1 MAQSTRA
8 PRSSTWLWI
17 LVGCAVLTQ
26 SGLNLFRPITSY
38 KLLGLGADPV
48 VIGLTT
54 AAYALLPLVSAV
66 WLGRMSDRIPQ
77 LRLLILAGVGLLGV
91 AGVGLALAD
100 SVWLIFTASAVLGM
114 GHLCFTIGGQTAI
127 ARYAQDKD
135 LDKGFG
141 WFTAAFSAGQMIGPA
156 LGGWIVGHGSDVA
169 SPERLAAVNESLWI
183 GVLVTVAAAPLLA
196 FRLGPA
202 SRRPGAGAPPDD
214 DAAADPTPHGT
225 SVPDT
230 SASASGTPGTG
241 VASGAG
247 GSTPEGATGG
257 SPAAPSG
264 GDDAPSAA
272 KRAPRADERPDVLR
286 ILRAPGVMSN
296 MVASLSLLAMID
308 ILTAFLPL
316 VGEEAGVAPSV
327 VGVLLGARGL
337 ASIASRLLLPLLSG
351 RFSRRALLIASLL
364 ASGLALIV
372 PPLFLDSFWWAALFL
387 AVGGFF
393 LGLGQPLTMTLIS
406 TAVPGTWRGSA
417 LAVRLM
423 GNRLGQ
429 VILPVAAGAVAAPF
443 GPGGAI
449 WLTCALLVAS
459 AVEKAV
465 RRPREG

>member
-1 MAQSTRA
+1 MAQITRA

-17 LVGCAVLTQ
+17 LVAAAVLTQ
-26 SGLNLFRPITSY
+26 TGLNLFRPITSY

-54 AAYALLPLVSAV
+54 AAYALLPLVTAV

-77 LRLLILAGVGLLGV
+77 LRLLILAEVGFLAL
-91 AGVGLALAD
+91 AGVGLALAN
-100 SVWLIFTASAVLGM
+100 SVWLVFAASAVLGM

-127 ARYAQDKD
+127 ARYAADRD

-169 SPERLAAVNESLWI
+169 SPERMAAVNESLWI
-183 GVLVTVAAAPLLA
+183 GVMVTVLAAPLLA

-202 SRRPGAGAPPDD
+202 SQRPSENALPD
-214 DAAADPTPHGT
+214 DAAAAGTEPH
-225 SVPDT
+225 
-230 SASASGTPGTG
+230 AH
-241 VASGAG
+241 
-247 GSTPEGATGG
+247 
-257 SPAAPSG
+257 
-264 GDDAPSAA
+264 
-272 KRAPRADERPDVLR
+272 ERPDVLR

-327 VGVLLGARGL
+327 VGVLLGVRGL
-337 ASIASRLLLPLLSG
+337 ASIASRLLLPWLSG
-351 RFSRRALLIASLL
+351 KFSRRALLIASLL

-459 AVEKAV
+459 GVEKAM

>member
-1 MAQSTRA
+1 MAQIIRA
-8 PRSSTWLWI
+8 PRSSTWLWV
-17 LVGCAVLTQ
+17 LVAAAVLTQ

-48 VIGLTT
+48 VVGLTT
-54 AAYALLPLVSAV
+54 AAYALLPLVTAL

-77 LRLLILAGVGLLGV
+77 LRLLILAGVGFLAL
-91 AGVGLALAD
+91 AGVGLALAN
-100 SVWLIFTASAVLGM
+100 SVWFVFAASAVLGM

-127 ARYAQDKD
+127 ARYAADRD

-156 LGGWIVGHGSDVA
+156 LGGWIVGHGSDVT

-183 GVLVTVAAAPLLA
+183 GVLVTVLAAPLLA

-202 SRRPGAGAPPDD
+202 SRRPGAGAPSDD
-214 DAAADPTPHGT
+214 DAAAAPAPHGT
-225 SVPDT
+225 SAPDT
-230 SASASGTPGTG
+230 SATTSGT
-241 VASGAG
+241 A
-247 GSTPEGATGG
+247 
-257 SPAAPSG
+257 

-272 KRAPRADERPDVLR
+272 KHEPRADERPDVLR
-286 ILRAPGVMSN
+286 ILRTPGVMSN

-372 PPLFLDSFWWAALFL
+372 PPLLLDSFWWAALFL

-429 VILPVAAGAVAAPF
+429 VVLPVAAGAVAAPF

-459 AVEKAV
+459 GVEKAV

>member
-156 LGGWIVGHGSDVA
+156 LGGWIVGHGSDMA

-183 GVLVTVAAAPLLA
+183 GVLLTVAAAPLLA

-202 SRRPGAGAPPDD
+202 SRRAATPASAVQRPADD
-214 DAAADPTPHGT
+214 DADGT
-225 SVPDT
+225 D
-230 SASASGTPGTG
+230 G
-241 VASGAG
+241 
-247 GSTPEGATGG
+247 
-257 SPAAPSG
+257 
-264 GDDAPSAA
+264 
-272 KRAPRADERPDVLR
+272 APRADERPNVLR
-286 ILRAPGVMSN
+286 ILRVPGVLSN
-296 MVASLSLLAMID
+296 MMASLSLLATID

-364 ASGLALIV
+364 ASGAALIV

-406 TAVPGTWRGSA
+406 TSVPGTWRGSA

-423 GNRLGQ
+423 GNRVGQ
-429 VILPVAAGAVAAPF
+429 VILPVAAGAVAAPL

-459 AVEKAV
+459 GVEKAV
-465 RRPREG
+465 RRPRER

>member
-1 MAQSTRA
+1 MAQITRA

-17 LVGCAVLTQ
+17 LVAAAVLTQ
-26 SGLNLFRPITSY
+26 TGLNLFRPITSY

-54 AAYALLPLVSAV
+54 AAYALLPLVTAV

-77 LRLLILAGVGLLGV
+77 LRLLILAGVGFLAL
-91 AGVGLALAD
+91 AGVGLALAN
-100 SVWLIFTASAVLGM
+100 SVWLIFAASAVLGM

-127 ARYAQDKD
+127 ARYAADRD

-183 GVLVTVAAAPLLA
+183 GVLVTVLAAPLLA

-202 SRRPGAGAPPDD
+202 SQRPSENAIPD
-214 DAAADPTPHGT
+214 DAAAAGPEPH
-225 SVPDT
+225 
-230 SASASGTPGTG
+230 
-241 VASGAG
+241 
-247 GSTPEGATGG
+247 
-257 SPAAPSG
+257 
-264 GDDAPSAA
+264 
-272 KRAPRADERPDVLR
+272 ADERPDVLR

-327 VGVLLGARGL
+327 VGVLLGVRGL

-429 VILPVAAGAVAAPF
+429 VVLPVAAGAVAAPF

-459 AVEKAV
+459 GVEKAV
-465 RRPREG
+465 RRPQ

>member
-1 MAQSTRA
+1 MAQITRA

-17 LVGCAVLTQ
+17 LVACAVLTQ
-26 SGLNLFRPITSY
+26 TGLNLFRPITSY

-54 AAYALLPLVSAV
+54 AAYALLPLVTAV

-77 LRLLILAGVGLLGV
+77 LRLLILAGVGFLAL
-91 AGVGLALAD
+91 AGVGLALAN
-100 SVWLIFTASAVLGM
+100 SVWLIFAASAVLGM

-127 ARYAQDKD
+127 ARYAADRD

-156 LGGWIVGHGSDVA
+156 LGGWIVGHGSDVV

-202 SRRPGAGAPPDD
+202 SARLGGGAPSD
-214 DAAADPTPHGT
+214 
-225 SVPDT
+225 
-230 SASASGTPGTG
+230 
-241 VASGAG
+241 
-247 GSTPEGATGG
+247 EGA
-257 SPAAPSG
+257 PSE
-264 GDDAPSAA
+264 
-272 KRAPRADERPDVLR
+272 PRADERPDVLR

-327 VGVLLGARGL
+327 VGVLLGVRGL

-459 AVEKAV
+459 GAEKAV

>member
-1 MAQSTRA
+1 MAQSTRT

-17 LVGCAVLTQ
+17 LVAAAVLTQ
-26 SGLNLFRPITSY
+26 TGLNLFRPITSY

-54 AAYALLPLVSAV
+54 AAYALLPLVTAV

-77 LRLLILAGVGLLGV
+77 LRLLILAGVGFLAL
-91 AGVGLALAD
+91 AGVGLVLAN
-100 SVWLIFTASAVLGM
+100 SVWFVFAASAVLGM

-127 ARYAQDKD
+127 ARYAADRD

-214 DAAADPTPHGT
+214 DAAASPTPHGT

-230 SASASGTPGTG
+230 SATASGTPGTG

-257 SPAAPSG
+257 SPAAPPG

-459 AVEKAV
+459 GVEKAV

>member
-1 MAQSTRA
+1 MAQITRA

-17 LVGCAVLTQ
+17 LVACAVLTQ
-26 SGLNLFRPITSY
+26 TGLNLFRPITSY

-54 AAYALLPLVSAV
+54 AAYALLPLVTAV

-77 LRLLILAGVGLLGV
+77 LRLLILAGVGFLAL
-91 AGVGLALAD
+91 AGVGLALAN
-100 SVWLIFTASAVLGM
+100 SVWLVFAASAVLGM

-127 ARYAQDKD
+127 ARYAADRD

-183 GVLVTVAAAPLLA
+183 GVLVTLAAAPLLA

-202 SRRPGAGAPPDD
+202 SARPGGGAPSD
-214 DAAADPTPHGT
+214 DA
-225 SVPDT
+225 
-230 SASASGTPGTG
+230 
-241 VASGAG
+241 
-247 GSTPEGATGG
+247 
-257 SPAAPSG
+257 
-264 GDDAPSAA
+264 APSAA
-272 KRAPRADERPDVLR
+272 KHEPRADERPDVLR

-327 VGVLLGARGL
+327 VGVLLGVRGL

-429 VILPVAAGAVAAPF
+429 VVLPVAAGAVAAPF

-459 AVEKAV
+459 GVEKAV

>member
-1 MAQSTRA
+1 MAQITRA

-17 LVGCAVLTQ
+17 LVAAAVLTQ
-26 SGLNLFRPITSY
+26 TGLNLFRPITSY

-54 AAYALLPLVSAV
+54 AAYALLPLVTAV

-77 LRLLILAGVGLLGV
+77 LRLLILAGVGFLAL
-91 AGVGLALAD
+91 AGVGLALAN
-100 SVWLIFTASAVLGM
+100 SVWLIFAASAVLGM

-127 ARYAQDKD
+127 ARYAADRD

-183 GVLVTVAAAPLLA
+183 GVLVTVLAAPLLA

-202 SRRPGAGAPPDD
+202 SQRPSENAIPD
-214 DAAADPTPHGT
+214 DAAAAGPEPH
-225 SVPDT
+225 
-230 SASASGTPGTG
+230 
-241 VASGAG
+241 
-247 GSTPEGATGG
+247 
-257 SPAAPSG
+257 
-264 GDDAPSAA
+264 
-272 KRAPRADERPDVLR
+272 ADERPDVLR

-327 VGVLLGARGL
+327 VGVLLGVRGL

-429 VILPVAAGAVAAPF
+429 VVLPVAAGAVAAPF

-459 AVEKAV
+459 GVEKAV

>member
-1 MAQSTRA
+1 MAQITRA

-17 LVGCAVLTQ
+17 LVAAAVLTQ
-26 SGLNLFRPITSY
+26 TGLNLFRPITSY

-54 AAYALLPLVSAV
+54 AAYALLPLVTAV

-77 LRLLILAGVGLLGV
+77 LRLLILAEVGFLAL
-91 AGVGLALAD
+91 AGVGLALAN
-100 SVWLIFTASAVLGM
+100 SVWLVFAASAVLGM

-127 ARYAQDKD
+127 ARYAADRD

-169 SPERLAAVNESLWI
+169 SPERMAAVNESLWI
-183 GVLVTVAAAPLLA
+183 GVMVTVLAAPLLA

-202 SRRPGAGAPPDD
+202 SQRPSENALPD
-214 DAAADPTPHGT
+214 DAAAAGTEPH
-225 SVPDT
+225 
-230 SASASGTPGTG
+230 AH
-241 VASGAG
+241 
-247 GSTPEGATGG
+247 
-257 SPAAPSG
+257 
-264 GDDAPSAA
+264 
-272 KRAPRADERPDVLR
+272 ERPDVLR

-327 VGVLLGARGL
+327 VGVLLGVRGL
-337 ASIASRLLLPLLSG
+337 ASIASRLLLPWLSG
-351 RFSRRALLIASLL
+351 KFSRRALLIASLL

-459 AVEKAV
+459 GVEKAV

>member
-77 LRLLILAGVGLLGV
+77 LRLLILAGVGL
-91 AGVGLALAD
+91 ALAD

-156 LGGWIVGHGSDVA
+156 LGGWIVGHGSDMA

-183 GVLVTVAAAPLLA
+183 GVLLTVAAAPLLA

-202 SRRPGAGAPPDD
+202 SRRAATPASAVQRPADD
-214 DAAADPTPHGT
+214 DADGT
-225 SVPDT
+225 D
-230 SASASGTPGTG
+230 G
-241 VASGAG
+241 
-247 GSTPEGATGG
+247 
-257 SPAAPSG
+257 
-264 GDDAPSAA
+264 
-272 KRAPRADERPDVLR
+272 APRADERPNVLR
-286 ILRAPGVMSN
+286 ILRVPGVLSN
-296 MVASLSLLAMID
+296 MMASLSLLATID

-351 RFSRRALLIASLL
+351 RFSRRALLIATLL
-364 ASGLALIV
+364 ASGAALIV

-406 TAVPGTWRGSA
+406 TSVSGTWRGSA

-423 GNRLGQ
+423 GNRVGQ
-429 VILPVAAGAVAAPF
+429 VILPVAAGAVAAPL

-459 AVEKAV
+459 GVEKAV
-465 RRPREG
+465 RRPRER

>member
-1 MAQSTRA
+1 MAAPTRS

-77 LRLLILAGVGLLGV
+77 LRLLILAGVGLLGL

-127 ARYAQDKD
+127 ARYAADQD

-156 LGGWIVGHGSDVA
+156 LGGWIVGHGSDMA

-183 GVLVTVAAAPLLA
+183 GVLITVAAAPLLA

-202 SRRPGAGAPPDD
+202 SRRAAAPTPAAQRPAD
-214 DAAADPTPHGT
+214 DAADG
-225 SVPDT
+225 
-230 SASASGTPGTG
+230 
-241 VASGAG
+241 
-247 GSTPEGATGG
+247 
-257 SPAAPSG
+257 
-264 GDDAPSAA
+264 
-272 KRAPRADERPDVLR
+272 APRADERPNVLR
-286 ILRAPGVMSN
+286 ILRVPGVMSN

-327 VGVLLGARGL
+327 VGMLLGARGL

-364 ASGLALIV
+364 ASGAALIV

-406 TAVPGTWRGSA
+406 TSVPGTWRGSA

-423 GNRLGQ
+423 GNRVGQ

-459 AVEKAV
+459 GVEKAV
-465 RRPREG
+465 RGPRKE

>member
-1 MAQSTRA
+1 MSQTTRA

-17 LVGCAVLTQ
+17 LVSCAVLTQ

-77 LRLLILAGVGLLGV
+77 LRLLILSGVGLLAL
-91 AGVGLALAD
+91 AGVGLALAN
-100 SVWLIFTASAVLGM
+100 SVGLVFAASAVLGM

-156 LGGWIVGHGSDVA
+156 LGGWIVGHGSDIV

-183 GVLVTVAAAPLLA
+183 GVLVTVLAAPLLVVR
-196 FRLGPA
+196 FGPA
-202 SRRPGAGAPPDD
+202 AARSPRSADAASTPDD
-214 DAAADPTPHGT
+214 DAAAPSAPEGT
-225 SVPDT
+225 TAPDT
-230 SASASGTPGTG
+230 SP
-241 VASGAG
+241 
-247 GSTPEGATGG
+247 PAT
-257 SPAAPSG
+257 SDPAHN
-264 GDDAPSAA
+264 
-272 KRAPRADERPDVLR
+272 APRADERPDVLR
-286 ILRAPGVMSN
+286 ILRTPGIMSN

-316 VGEEAGVAPSV
+316 VGEDAGVAPSV
-327 VGVLLGARGL
+327 VGVLLGVRGL
-337 ASIASRLLLPLLSG
+337 ASIASRLLLPWLSG
-351 RFSRRALLIASLL
+351 RYSRRALLIASLL

-372 PPLFLDSFWWAALFL
+372 PPLFLGSFWWASLFL

-406 TAVPGTWRGSA
+406 TSVPGTWRGSA

-449 WLTCALLVAS
+449 WLTCALLLAS
-459 AVEKAV
+459 GVEKAV
-465 RRPREG
+465 RGPRKA

>member
-135 LDKGFG
+135 LDKSFG

-156 LGGWIVGHGSDVA
+156 LGGWIVGHGSDMA

-183 GVLVTVAAAPLLA
+183 GVLLTVAAAPLLA

-202 SRRPGAGAPPDD
+202 SRRAATPASAVQRPADD
-214 DAAADPTPHGT
+214 DADGT
-225 SVPDT
+225 D
-230 SASASGTPGTG
+230 G
-241 VASGAG
+241 
-247 GSTPEGATGG
+247 
-257 SPAAPSG
+257 
-264 GDDAPSAA
+264 
-272 KRAPRADERPDVLR
+272 APRADERPNVLR
-286 ILRAPGVMSN
+286 ILRVPGVLSN
-296 MVASLSLLAMID
+296 MMASLSLLATID

-364 ASGLALIV
+364 ASGAALIV

-406 TAVPGTWRGSA
+406 TSVPGTWRGSA

-423 GNRLGQ
+423 GNRVGQ
-429 VILPVAAGAVAAPF
+429 VILPVAAGAVAAPL

-459 AVEKAV
+459 GVEKAV
-465 RRPREG
+465 RRPRER

>member
-1 MAQSTRA
+1 MSQTTRA

-17 LVGCAVLTQ
+17 LVACAVLTQ

-77 LRLLILAGVGLLGV
+77 LRLLILSGVGLLAL
-91 AGVGLALAD
+91 AGVGLALAN
-100 SVWLIFTASAVLGM
+100 SVGLVFAASAVLGM

-127 ARYAQDKD
+127 ARYAADRD

-156 LGGWIVGHGSDVA
+156 LGGWIVGHGSDIA

-183 GVLVTVAAAPLLA
+183 GVLVTVLAAPLLV
-196 FRLGPA
+196 FRCGPVAAGSPRSADAA
-202 SRRPGAGAPPDD
+202 STPDD
-214 DAAADPTPHGT
+214 DAAAPTAPQGT
-225 SVPDT
+225 IAPDT
-230 SASASGTPGTG
+230 SP
-241 VASGAG
+241 
-247 GSTPEGATGG
+247 PAT
-257 SPAAPSG
+257 SDPAHN
-264 GDDAPSAA
+264 
-272 KRAPRADERPDVLR
+272 APRADERPDVLR
-286 ILRAPGVMSN
+286 ILRTPGIMSN

-316 VGEEAGVAPSV
+316 VGEDAGVAPSV
-327 VGVLLGARGL
+327 VGVLLGVRGL
-337 ASIASRLLLPLLSG
+337 ASIASRLLLPWLSG
-351 RFSRRALLIASLL
+351 RYSRRALLIASLL

-372 PPLFLDSFWWAALFL
+372 PPLFLDSFWWASLFL

-406 TAVPGTWRGSA
+406 TSVPGTWRGSA

-449 WLTCALLVAS
+449 WLTCALLLAS
-459 AVEKAV
+459 GVEKAV
-465 RRPREG
+465 RGPRKA

>member
-156 LGGWIVGHGSDVA
+156 LGGWIVGHGSDMA

-183 GVLVTVAAAPLLA
+183 GVLLTVAAAPLLA

-202 SRRPGAGAPPDD
+202 SRRAATPASAAQRPADD
-214 DAAADPTPHGT
+214 DADGT
-225 SVPDT
+225 D
-230 SASASGTPGTG
+230 G
-241 VASGAG
+241 
-247 GSTPEGATGG
+247 
-257 SPAAPSG
+257 
-264 GDDAPSAA
+264 
-272 KRAPRADERPDVLR
+272 APRADERPNVLR
-286 ILRAPGVMSN
+286 ILRVPGVLSN
-296 MVASLSLLAMID
+296 MMASLSLLATID

-351 RFSRRALLIASLL
+351 RFSRRALLIATLL
-364 ASGLALIV
+364 ASGAALIV

-406 TAVPGTWRGSA
+406 TSVSGTWRGSA

-423 GNRLGQ
+423 GNRVGQ
-429 VILPVAAGAVAAPF
+429 VILPVAAGAVAAPL

-459 AVEKAV
+459 GVEKAV
-465 RRPREG
+465 RRPRER

>member
-1 MAQSTRA
+1 MAQIIRA
-8 PRSSTWLWI
+8 PRSSTWLWV
-17 LVGCAVLTQ
+17 LVAAAVLTQ

-48 VIGLTT
+48 VVGLTT
-54 AAYALLPLVSAV
+54 AAYALLPLVTAL

-77 LRLLILAGVGLLGV
+77 LRLLVLAGVGFLAL
-91 AGVGLALAD
+91 AGVGLALAN
-100 SVWLIFTASAVLGM
+100 SVWFVFAASAVLGM

-127 ARYAQDKD
+127 ARYAADRD

-183 GVLVTVAAAPLLA
+183 GVLVTVLAAPLLA

-202 SRRPGAGAPPDD
+202 SQRPSENALPD
-214 DAAADPTPHGT
+214 DAAAAGTEPH
-225 SVPDT
+225 
-230 SASASGTPGTG
+230 AH
-241 VASGAG
+241 
-247 GSTPEGATGG
+247 
-257 SPAAPSG
+257 
-264 GDDAPSAA
+264 
-272 KRAPRADERPDVLR
+272 ERPDVLR

-429 VILPVAAGAVAAPF
+429 VVLPVAAGAVAAPF

-459 AVEKAV
+459 GVEKAV